1 MDPKSKA
8 EAIEQNVN
16 KDNLSRDII
25 LLLDNWDVS
34 G

>member
-16 KDNLSRDII
+16 MDNLSRNII
-25 LLLDNWDVS
+25 LLLDNWDVY

>member
-8 EAIEQNVN
+8 EAIEQNVIM
-16 KDNLSRDII
+16 DNLSKNII

>member
-8 EAIEQNVN
+8 EAIEQIVN
-16 KDNLSRDII
+16 MDNLSRNII
-25 LLLDNWDVS
+25 LLLDNWDVY